1 MKKTYI
7 NPTTKVVQLKPARLL
22 AGSDPKY
29 QGTTDRTS
37 GNLAREFE
45 FDDEEDW

>member
-7 NPTTKVVQLKPARLL
+7 NPTMKGEMLMPVRLL
-22 AGSDPKY
+22 AGSDPRY
-29 QGTTDRTS
+29 VGTTSAES

-45 FDDEEDW
+45 FDDDEDW